1 MMEKLLEYQ
10 SVDAELKAIEQEL
23 SANED
28 RKKGIAAKKFLD
40 GVNDSLA
47 ELDAKAAEFDS
58 AYTKYTQA
66 YAKLCEVQQ
75 EFEGTAGDYS
85 GEDEIVFIKKKAQE
99 LMDELKAL
107 EKQIVR
113 LQEEILSI
121 TEQYNG
127 LKKKTLAAQKQFK
140 ECGQKYMEF
149 KESKAEAK
157 NKIAEK
163 LLKLEKDIPEDLM
176 EVYKKKR
183 ADKIYPILYEY
194 NGSGFCPYC
203 RTEIPRLS
211 ESNMAKN
218 GYVSCDNC
226 GRILYK

>member
-99 LMDELKAL
+99 LIRSGKCYTPYAL
-107 EKQIVR
+107 AGDGGILRR
-113 LQEEILSI
+113 LYVGVHLMRCDRSMTLSA
-121 TEQYNG
+121 
-127 LKKKTLAAQKQFK
+127 KRK
-140 ECGQKYMEF
+140 EM
-149 KESKAEAK
+149 
-157 NKIAEK
+157 I
-163 LLKLEKDIPEDLM
+163 
-176 EVYKKKR
+176 
-183 ADKIYPILYEY
+183 
-194 NGSGFCPYC
+194 
-203 RTEIPRLS
+203 
-211 ESNMAKN
+211 
-218 GYVSCDNC
+218 
-226 GRILYK
+226 